1 MRRFGGDV
9 TRHCVSA
16 GRIIRRKQRQC
27 SHGRSHRC
35 ECSVQFASAE
45 ACGLHVHSLG
55 SAAAR
60 AGGSATPFNRYG
72 RRLFCAALC
81 AGLGGGR
88 ADGGGGGSGG
98 DGRGAAGGRQQSACD
113 GLVQAVRPR
122 TCMSGGRPAGP
133 RAPMWRVVATLQDAS
148 PGGVL
153 YAGRMEMKALKRRPR
168 HTYTDDKMVNCDLA
182 GIHAYTRAHAHSQ
195 AHKCRHARAHA
206 CAYSA
211 RTRAHTQTRRT

>member
-55 SAAAR
+55 SAAAAR

-72 RRLFCAALC
+72 RRLFCAASC
-81 AGLGGGR
+81 AGLGGGGRTEAVAAVVMDEVPLAAVSR
-88 ADGGGGGSGG
+88 AHAPGSCRQS
-98 DGRGAAGGRQQSACD
+98 GRE
-113 GLVQAVRPR
+113 R
-122 TCMSGGRPAGP
+122 TCMSGGRPAG
-133 RAPMWRVVATLQDAS
+133 RGLKCGVSLQRCKMHRQVACC
-148 PGGVL
+148 
-153 YAGRMEMKALKRRPR
+153 M
-168 HTYTDDKMVNCDLA
+168 LA
-182 GIHAYTRAHAHSQ
+182 GWR
-195 AHKCRHARAHA
+195 
-206 CAYSA
+206 
-211 RTRAHTQTRRT
+211 